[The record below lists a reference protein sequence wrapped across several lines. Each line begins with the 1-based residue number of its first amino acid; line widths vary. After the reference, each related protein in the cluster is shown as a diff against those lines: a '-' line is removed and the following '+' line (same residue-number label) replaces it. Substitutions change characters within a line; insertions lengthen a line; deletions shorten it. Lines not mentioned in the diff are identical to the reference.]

1 MKRKIL
7 FSAALLWS
15 ITMISGCTLFGTD
28 KGEKLAEPPVSDKIG
43 VPAEQKDPA
52 PAIPPAEADPAP
64 ANPEKKSEEEVKKPA
79 VTEKES
85 ALVPP
90 GEKSGKPEKV
100 RGAVPPPSRPRSPEN
115 YRRGPGLWRA
125 FTRLPREE
133 QQKLLQLQRSDPERY
148 RKIMHEKADQLYS
161 REAARRQ
168 ELEKLAEKIRNS
180 DKAAEK
186 EALKTLLREKVKED
200 FRQRLQDTRR
210 DIEAY
215 KRRTARLE
223 MELSKR
229 EKNCDAIVEV
239 ILNRHLEGK
248 PPVSPPPPVQ

>member
-1 MKRKIL
+1 M
-7 FSAALLWS
+7 
-15 ITMISGCTLFGTD
+15 
-28 KGEKLAEPPVSDKIG
+28 
-43 VPAEQKDPA
+43 
-52 PAIPPAEADPAP
+52 
-64 ANPEKKSEEEVKKPA
+64 
-79 VTEKES
+79 
-85 ALVPP
+85 
-90 GEKSGKPEKV
+90 
-100 RGAVPPPSRPRSPEN
+100 
-115 YRRGPGLWRA
+115 
-125 FTRLPREE
+125 
-133 QQKLLQLQRSDPERY
+133 
-148 RKIMHEKADQLYS
+148 
-161 REAARRQ
+161 
-168 ELEKLAEKIRNS
+168 EKLAEKIRNS